1 MRFLTLLFTIFIFNI
16 QIIATT
22 PLETAFSQKHPFKHD
37 LHPTVIPGKNSTVT
51 VCLHGFGNN
60 YQLAEKIKTLG
71 IEDTLVSFN
80 FPDHGLKKKKFL
92 PIFITSFGSIDELLP
107 PLYILKTCVVDAKIE
122 KINLYGFS
130 AGGGALVNTIAVL
143 QTSTYDAELKKIG
156 IDAKTKEQILT
167 AIQQGTILLDTPLK
181 SLEEI
186 IAHRGRSLELVFSAW
201 KYKKNRFRP
210 IDSLCHLNGFNVI
223 VHFQTPDKILSNR
236 DDELYIQELRKH
248 NTQGKVHVVM
258 GSDEGGHN
266 GLHPTL
272 WNYYLKGQL

>member
-1 MRFLTLLFTIFIFNI
+1 MRVLALLLSGLLCSTIV
-16 QIIATT
+16 AST
-22 PLETAFSQKHPFKHD
+22 PLETAFSQKHPFKYD

-51 VCLHGFGNN
+51 ICLHGFGNN

-80 FPDHGLKKKKFL
+80 FPDYSIKKKKFL
-92 PIFITSFGSIDELLP
+92 PTFIVSFGSIDELLP
-107 PLYILKTCVVDAKIE
+107 ALYMLKTCVIDAKIE

-143 QTSTYDAELKKIG
+143 QTHSYDKELQKIG
-156 IDAKTKEQILT
+156 IDANVKKQIL
-167 AIQQGTILLDTPLK
+167 AAVQKGTILLDTPLK

-186 IAHRGRSLELVFSAW
+186 IAHRGRSLELLFSAW
-201 KYKKNRFRP
+201 RYKKNKFRP
-210 IDSLCHLNGFNVI
+210 IDSLRHLDGFNII
-223 VHFQTPDKILSNR
+223 VHFQDPDTILSNR
-236 DDELYIQELRKH
+236 DDERYIQKLRKY
-248 NTQGKVHVVM
+248 NTRGKVHVVI

-272 WNYYLKGQL
+272 WNYYLKGAL